1 MAAAAPTAKTVAW
14 VITAAPAVDDE
25 VVEATMTI
33 VSIALNDKF
42 SMKDEHLLTPAPV
55 ALLPPPFVVVAY
67 THSPCSTASP
77 IHVNLGLTSVVIAL
91 LITALLIT
99 ALGVT
104 NAAPPWVLN

>member
-42 SMKDEHLLTPAPV
+42 Q
-55 ALLPPPFVVVAY
+55 
-67 THSPCSTASP
+67 
-77 IHVNLGLTSVVIAL
+77 
-91 LITALLIT
+91 
-99 ALGVT
+99 
-104 NAAPPWVLN
+104 